1 MRISLPVL
9 AYFVP
14 AVLEPAMEDPEKA
27 EFLDVEKVKSLLNFG
42 GIRIED
48 DILVTESGYE
58 NLTNVPK
65 EIAEIEALIAS

>member
-1 MRISLPVL
+1 MVITIEPGI
-9 AYFVP
+9 YFVP

-42 GIRIED
+42 GIRIGD

-65 EIAEIEALIAS
+65 EILR